1 MKILQFRVL
10 SKYVVYGIIKL
21 SVMKFM
27 TDEVKESTF
36 VGSIAVKSSKPIM
49 KYIIGSST
57 LVAFSLGLL
66 FLIIFNFIKS
76 IIML

>member
-1 MKILQFRVL
+1 M

>member
-1 MKILQFRVL
+1 M

-36 VGSIAVKSSKPIM
+36 VGSIVVKSSKPIM